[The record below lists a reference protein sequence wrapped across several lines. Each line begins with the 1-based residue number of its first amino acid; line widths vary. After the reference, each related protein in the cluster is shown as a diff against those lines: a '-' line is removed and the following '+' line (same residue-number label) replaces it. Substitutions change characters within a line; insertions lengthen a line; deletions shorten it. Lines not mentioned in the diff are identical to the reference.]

1 MTKQPENANNPKKER
16 KTYEK
21 PQIEQVNL
29 VPEQAVLSVS
39 GCKVANGR
47 NYEEGQGCMAT
58 MCSSPNF

>member
-1 MTKQPENANNPKKER
+1 MSKQADNIDSPKKER

-39 GCKVANGR
+39 GCKVGNGI
-47 NYEEGQGCMAT
+47 NYHDDHGCMT
-58 MCSSPNF
+58 TTCSSPSF